1 MDITTLVRTATDY
14 LVPAIPPI
22 GTAIAEGIGADL
34 WNFTKRVFSLKK
46 KENEL
51 ELLQAA
57 PQDARQL
64 GKIEYILEDAVK
76 EEESLLEE
84 LTALVEAA
92 KAQQNTTKNNTVT
105 ITGNSNQLFQNIEG
119 SNINIGNTT
128 QNHHGTGDI
137 VGGDKVINHAYYG
150 NKPVNAEKG
159 EIWKE
164 MILENKISDAI
175 AYLMN
180 EYKSDT
186 DKCNTLLL
194 LLGQYNYNESNI
206 MKGVI
211 SKNDS
216 DLTRN
221 KVVNAL
227 VQTFG

>member
-51 ELLQAA
+51 TVLQAA

-64 GKIEYILEDAVK
+64 GKIEYILEAAVK
-76 EEESLLEE
+76 EEEGLLKE
-84 LTALVEAA
+84 LIALVEAA
-92 KAQQNTTKNNTVT
+92 KAQQNTTKNNTTT
-105 ITGNSNQLFQNIEG
+105 ITGNNNQVFQNIKG

-128 QNHHGTGDI
+128 QHHHGTGDI
-137 VGGDKVINHAYYG
+137 VGGDKVVHNAYYG
-150 NKPVNAEKG
+150 NKSVNTAGG

-164 MILENKISDAI
+164 MIQENKISDAI
-175 AYLMN
+175 GYLMG
-180 EYKSDT
+180 EHKSDA

-211 SKNDS
+211 SKNDA
-216 DLTRN
+216 DLARN

-227 VQTFG
+227 LQMFG